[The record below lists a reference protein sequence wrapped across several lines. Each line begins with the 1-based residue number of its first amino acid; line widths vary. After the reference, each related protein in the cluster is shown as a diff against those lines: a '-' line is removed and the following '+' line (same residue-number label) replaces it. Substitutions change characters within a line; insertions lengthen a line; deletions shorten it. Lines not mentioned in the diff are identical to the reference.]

1 MPDLLK
7 IALNNAIKLFLTIN
21 VQFRV
26 LDDDKSNLKEKLFNE
41 MKWIT
46 DIILIHCISKNNNF
60 YQNEKRVKPDMHQ
73 K

>member
-46 DIILIHCISKNNNF
+46 DIILIHCISKKNNF

>member
-26 LDDDKSNLKEKLFNE
+26 LNDDKSNLKEK
-41 MKWIT
+41 
-46 DIILIHCISKNNNF
+46 
-60 YQNEKRVKPDMHQ
+60 
-73 K
+73 